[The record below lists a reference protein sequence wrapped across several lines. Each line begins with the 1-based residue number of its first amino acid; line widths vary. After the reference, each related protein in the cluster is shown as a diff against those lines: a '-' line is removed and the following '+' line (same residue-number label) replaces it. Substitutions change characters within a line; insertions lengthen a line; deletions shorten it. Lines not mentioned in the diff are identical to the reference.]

1 MTDFFRNL
9 VDDIKDDDTSIA
21 ADGAQS
27 AEFSG
32 TVDTGSYILN
42 AALSGSLYGGIPNN
56 KITAFAGESAT
67 GKTFFV
73 LSCVKSFLDNNPTGG
88 IVYYD
93 TEAAVTKEM
102 MESRGIDTK
111 RVIIAEP
118 DTIQKFRHHALK
130 VIESYDKAPE
140 TSRPPMMIVLDSLG
154 LMSTTKELEDTNDGK
169 ETRDMTKA
177 QVIKATFRVLTLKLA
192 KVKMPMIVTNHVY
205 ELVGSYIPTKEMGG
219 GTGLKYAASSIAYLS
234 KKKERDGTEIVGN
247 IIKCKMH
254 KSRISKENKDV
265 EVLLHYEKGLD
276 RYYGLL
282 PLAEKY
288 GIIKKVS
295 TRFELP
301 DGSKVFGKTINS
313 DPEKY
318 FTEEIM
324 ARLEDAARKEFL
336 YGIESDE
343 PRTNNTIKSSKE

>member
-1 MTDFFRNL
+1 MSDFFRNL
-9 VDDIKDDDTSIA
+9 VADIKDEDTSIA
-21 ADGAQS
+21 ADGSQS

-73 LSCVKSFLDNNPTGG
+73 LSCVKSFLTNNPTGG
-88 IVYYD
+88 VVYYD

-130 VIESYDKAPE
+130 IIESYDKSD
-140 TSRPPMMIVLDSLG
+140 TSTRPPMMMVLDSLG
-154 LMSTTKELEDTNDGK
+154 LMSTTKELEDTNEGK

-192 KVKMPMIVTNHVY
+192 KVKIPMIVTNHVY

-219 GTGLKYAASSIAYLS
+219 GTGLKYAASTIAYLS
-234 KKKERDGTEIVGN
+234 KKKERDGTEIIGN

-295 TRFELP
+295 TRYEMP
-301 DGSKVFGKTINS
+301 DGTKVFGKSINNH
-313 DPEKY
+313 PEKY
-318 FTEEIM
+318 YTKDIM
-324 ARLEDAARKEFL
+324 DKLGIAARKEFL
-336 YGIESDE
+336 YGAEVDEFRTDDNIESGE
-343 PRTNNTIKSSKE
+343 E